1 MFINEYE
8 SIPFDALTY
17 MTGQCNYGGRV
28 TDDWDR
34 RCLMNILSNF
44 YTADIVSD
52 SKYAFSSSGAYHAP
66 PKGDY
71 DSYVEFIKVS
81 VCVYMVWCGVSGRP
95 FSTITALG
103 NHSTQTDI
111 FYSIL

>member
-34 RCLMNILSNF
+34 RCLMNILSSF
-44 YTADIVSD
+44 YTPDVVADATY
-52 SKYAFSSSGAYHAP
+52 KFSNSGVYYAP
-66 PKGDY
+66 PKAEY
-71 DSYVEFIKVS
+71 DRYVEFIKVGGAYKGGWS
-81 VCVYMVWCGVSGRP
+81 FVSIGYGEKQ
-95 FSTITALG
+95 SLE
-103 NHSTQTDI
+103 
-111 FYSIL
+111 